1 MGPEDFPDL
10 MDTMSSTPPPS
21 PRPVCSSF
29 SPPYC
34 SPPFV
39 TLRSPATRHLTQ
51 LDPWRRHSW
60 EPGAVAQGYP
70 PNDTRSVSLE
80 DLDPDEMSL
89 VLNGALRSKR
99 AREARRS
106 VTQASLTSLTEEEVG
121 AEHQEHHQ
129 SALEVQ
135 SNQMHGCSVS
145 APSLCM
151 MQQMPRSSAP
161 RPRSYCHESVSYH
174 QIGGSSHSIDSEFAS
189 PDWDID
195 RGQIK
200 AEGHKNKED
209 ASGNRLERTL
219 SFLRKMTAKSKAPL
233 ITQPKTKYTVGMA
246 TDVAKAGKECPLL
259 SLRLSSQKKTST
271 IFCLSRY
278 TEVIYRGA
286 CRATPMLQDL
296 ETLDTYRCYML

>member
-1 MGPEDFPDL
+1 MGPEELPDL

-21 PRPVCSSF
+21 PRAVCFSF

-34 SPPFV
+34 SPPISPNPPFV
-39 TLRSPATRHLTQ
+39 TLRSPATRHLTE

-89 VLNGALRSKR
+89 VINGALRSKR

-106 VTQASLTSLTEEEVG
+106 ITRASLTSLTEEEVG
-121 AEHQEHHQ
+121 AEHQEHHR
-129 SALEVQ
+129 SALEEQ

-145 APSLCM
+145 APSLSM

-161 RPRSYCHESVSYH
+161 RPRSYCHESVAYH
-174 QIGGSSHSIDSEFAS
+174 QIGGSTHSIDSESSALGL
-189 PDWDID
+189 DID
-195 RGQIK
+195 GGQIK
-200 AEGHKNKED
+200 AEGHGNKEE

-219 SFLRKMTAKSKAPL
+219 SFLRKMTANHK
-233 ITQPKTKYTVGMA
+233 VGA
-246 TDVAKAGKECPLL
+246 QLPAHSCV
-259 SLRLSSQKKTST
+259 
-271 IFCLSRY
+271 
-278 TEVIYRGA
+278 
-286 CRATPMLQDL
+286 
-296 ETLDTYRCYML
+296 